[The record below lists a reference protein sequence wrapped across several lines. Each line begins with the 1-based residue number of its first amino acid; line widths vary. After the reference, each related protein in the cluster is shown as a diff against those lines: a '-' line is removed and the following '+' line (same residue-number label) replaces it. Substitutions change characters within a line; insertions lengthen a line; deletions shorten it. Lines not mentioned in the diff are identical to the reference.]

1 MSQWTHVIGAIRLDS
16 VRNNYIKK
24 FDFNEVFK
32 TWNSDWLHNVDLT
45 SPEVKKR
52 RRLEIEQCNV
62 PAGSESSLQF
72 HVWEN
77 PNIEVF
83 PAYNILIWGDLRD
96 FGSEKDIETIKN
108 WWENILNYFKNHKN
122 FSGVRQAFLKIE
134 IDGLSIVFD

>member
-16 VRNNYIKK
+16 VRNNHIKK

-96 FGSEKDIETIKN
+96 FGSEKDIETIKD

>member
-16 VRNNYIKK
+16 VRNNHIKK

-32 TWNSDWLHNVDLT
+32 TWNSDWLHNVNLT

-96 FGSEKDIETIKN
+96 FGSVKDIETIKD